1 MLHRATRVR
10 GGLSL
15 ALLACLLA
23 SGCANKV
30 TKANFDKVATGM
42 TLKEVEALL
51 GKGVKEEGDGS
62 GVAAQ
67 FGVDVGGG
75 VSVQV
80 GNKAIERYVWESGDK
95 KITVYFQSGKATN
108 KDQQGL

>member
-1 MLHRATRVR
+1 MLRRTTR
-10 GGLSL
+10 GLGL
-15 ALLACLLA
+15 VLLLACLLA

-75 VSVQV
+75 VGVQV
-80 GNKAIERYVWESGDK
+80 GNKAIDRYVWESGDK
-95 KITVYFQSGKATN
+95 KITVYFRDGKATG
-108 KDQQGL
+108 KDQKGL